1 MQIRKL
7 PNINK
12 PNNTN
17 NISTIYTT
25 SPDHRSPQ
33 LSSRLKSLSWLIL
46 LWQTVRQNTIPVS
59 YKAHWINKDSG
70 SQSHSSSKY
79 LINEE
84 YIILTQCIDT
94 HTYTH
99 TIIIIHID
107 LDDWFK
113 DYNLRMYL
121 LTHSHL
127 TALGAFKQQD
137 KLMWVL
143 FQLVAVVHWYTDT

>member
-70 SQSHSSSKY
+70 SQSHCSKY